1 MPSGETHYKFFKAGY
16 SISIPASIY
25 LIGVNPTVGIGWF
38 LGYSFGRWIDP
49 DLDQIGITS
58 AEGRLVNEVKIF
70 GHILYGISSIYGSIF
85 RHKHRSFLTHF
96 PFISTTIRLCFL
108 FFWLPI
114 LFYFFNWNVQWWQLY
129 FSLGFF
135 LGLSQADLQH
145 FLADMFWKENHFSS
159 EKRKRK

>member
-16 SISIPASIY
+16 TIAIPASAY
-25 LIGVNPTVGIGWF
+25 LLSLNPAVGMGWL

-49 DLDQIGITS
+49 DLDQIGVTAS
-58 AEGRLVNEVKIF
+58 EGRLVNEVKIL
-70 GHILYGISSIYGSIF
+70 GHVLYGISSVYGSIF
-85 RHKHRSFLTHF
+85 RRKHRSFLTHF
-96 PFISTTIRLCFL
+96 PFISTLIRLCFL

-114 LFYFFNWNVQWWQLY
+114 PFYLFVWDLHWWQIH
-129 FSLGFF
+129 FTLGFF

-145 FLADMFWKENHFSS
+145 FLADMFWTENYFNT